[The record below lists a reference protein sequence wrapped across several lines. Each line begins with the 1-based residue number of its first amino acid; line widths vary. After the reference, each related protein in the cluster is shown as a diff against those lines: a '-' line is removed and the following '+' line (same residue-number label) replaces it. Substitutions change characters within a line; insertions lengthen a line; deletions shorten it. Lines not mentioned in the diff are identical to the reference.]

1 MRYSRNALVAA
12 TVAVA
17 GCATIF
23 EGTSQSVQVSTTPP
37 GARCFVDREGAR
49 LGEVG
54 STPGSIRLD
63 KSKNDIVVTCS
74 KEGYQTATIA
84 QSPSFSG
91 TTFGN
96 IIVGGGIGAIADA
109 ASGANYQYPTQV
121 LLTLAANAPAAPAA
135 VPVTPVTQAPLPRT
149 R

>member
-1 MRYSRNALVAA
+1 LIISL
-12 TVAVA
+12 A
-17 GCATIF
+17 GCATIM
-23 EGTSQSVQVSTTPP
+23 EGTSQSVQITTTPP
-37 GARCFVDREGAR
+37 GARCFIDREGAR

-63 KSKNDIVVTCS
+63 KSKNDIVVTCA
-74 KEGYQTATIA
+74 KEGFQPATVA

-109 ASGANYQYPTQV
+109 ASGANYYYPNQV
-121 LLTLAANAPAAPAA
+121 VLTLAPAG
-135 VPVTPVTQAPLPRT
+135 PVAPLPVPVMPR
-149 R
+149 

>member
-1 MRYSRNALVAA
+1 MRYSPSTLVAA
-12 TVAVA
+12 TIAVS

-23 EGTSQSVQVSTTPP
+23 EGTSQSVQISTTPP
-37 GARCFVDREGAR
+37 GARCLVDREGAR

-74 KEGYQTATIA
+74 KDGHQTATIA
-84 QSPSFSG
+84 QSPDFQG

-96 IIVGGGIGAIADA
+96 ILVGGGIGAIADA
-109 ASGANYQYPTQV
+109 ASGANYQYPKRV
-121 LLTLAANAPAAPAA
+121 ALTLAANAPTAPLPA
-135 VPVTPVTQAPLPRT
+135 PVAPVTQTPLPRS

>member
-1 MRYSRNALVAA
+1 MAHYRIAFIAVVALLP
-12 TVAVA
+12 
-17 GCATIF
+17 GCATIM
-23 EGTSQSVQVSTTPP
+23 EGTSQSVQITTVPP

-63 KSKNDIVVTCS
+63 KSKNDIVLTCS
-74 KEGYQTATIA
+74 KDGYQTATIA

-109 ASGANYQYPTQV
+109 ASGANYYYPNQV
-121 LLTLAANAPAAPAA
+121 VLTLAP
-135 VPVTPVTQAPLPRT
+135 
-149 R
+149 